1 MRPAAVGMD
10 RAVEPVPMPGD
21 PHPHP
26 AGDDAPVTPHATPRR
41 DAEGRL
47 TYIGEDG
54 RRYIVAP
61 PPHED
66 PAPQD
71 G

>member
-1 MRPAAVGMD
+1 
-10 RAVEPVPMPGD
+10 MPGD

-61 PPHED
+61 PPPED

>member
-1 MRPAAVGMD
+1 MAGDP
-10 RAVEPVPMPGD
+10 PPPD
-21 PHPHP
+21 PHPGGP
-26 AGDDAPVTPHATPRR
+26 VDDAPVIPHAAPLR
-41 DAEGRL
+41 DAQGRL

-61 PPHED
+61 PPPGALPER
-66 PAPQD
+66 D

>member
-1 MRPAAVGMD
+1 MND
-10 RAVEPVPMPGD
+10 EPI
-21 PHPHP
+21 
-26 AGDDAPVTPHATPRR
+26 TPHAAPQL
-41 DAEGRL
+41 DGEGRL

-61 PPHED
+61 PPPED